1 MTKEKIKL
9 EFDRVLIEESNA
21 ILKIINQNND
31 NIFEA
36 INLISNCNK
45 VIFSGVGKSGLI
57 AQKIAATF
65 SSIGVPA
72 CFLHP
77 VEALHGD
84 LGLVQD
90 GDVTIMLS
98 KSGTTEELIKLYPYL
113 SSKTKII
120 AITSNTNSY
129 LSNKADISIDAS
141 IEKEAC
147 PNNLAPMTST
157 TVALAI
163 GDALAACLIKMNK
176 FTSTDFSK
184 FHPLGQ
190 LGKNLTIKVSE
201 VMHSGNKLPYVNSN
215 SDLKDAIIEISNKGL
230 GIVCVVENGK
240 LIGIITDG
248 DLRRTL
254 EKDLDIRNL
263 KVEDVMTK
271 NPIIISPDLV
281 LGEALSIME
290 ERKSQINVLP
300 VVDEN
305 SNCLGVIRLHD
316 IIKTGL

>member
-120 AITSNTNSY
+120 TITSNTNSY

-271 NPIIISPDLV
+271 KPIIISPDLV